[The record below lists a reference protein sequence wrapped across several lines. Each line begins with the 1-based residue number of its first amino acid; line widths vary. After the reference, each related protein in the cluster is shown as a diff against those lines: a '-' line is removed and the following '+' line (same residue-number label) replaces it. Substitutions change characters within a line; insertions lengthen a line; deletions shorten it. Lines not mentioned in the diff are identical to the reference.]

1 MITRG
6 VIYVPRS
13 LTVVAK
19 PRQITWAH
27 KRRYAIHPVTMTADL
42 FQIVHEHSH
51 LPWWALI
58 MLSTV
63 SLRTLTTL
71 PLAIQQCKLIAKL
84 ELFQPKLVQ
93 YREALKHN
101 VIIRCR
107 KANMSVEQANKILRK
122 EVSTDE
128 SYF

>member
-1 MITRG
+1 MLTRG
-6 VIYVPRS
+6 VIYLPGS
-13 LTVVAK
+13 LK
-19 PRQITWAH
+19 PVTKLSRITWAY

-42 FQIVHEHSH
+42 FQLAHDYSH

-71 PLAIQQCKLIAKL
+71 PLAIQQCKLIARL

-93 YREALKHN
+93 HKEMLKHS

-107 KANMSVEQANKILRK
+107 KANMSVEQANKILKK
-122 EVSTDE
+122 EV
-128 SYF
+128 